1 VTPASVK
8 ATRIAPDHLRPPAPL
23 DPLAAGYKDWLHV
36 NVFDHASGLV
46 GIVNVSLDGSPEA
59 PESRAV
65 GTALIEVPGVGWR
78 GNLAIRPLTDARVG
92 IDSIALDAVA
102 IRIDTTS
109 GLVSASARLPRDG
122 LRIDATGSARAVA
135 MVPDRTVAFGS
146 GWLGWYAVPR
156 LAMSGSI
163 RAGERVFPLAEASG
177 YVDHS
182 WGRWHWGEDI
192 GWEWGS
198 FLTRAPGPEFVL
210 SRVTDRLH
218 VHTSGT
224 SLEVRL
230 GSRRRPFSADAVELT
245 WSGLLA
251 ARPRRLPGAL
261 AVLHVDRARPKL
273 SSNLTIRADDGH
285 DRVRLEFTARS
296 AAQLIVADSSQRGYS
311 FLHEIVG
318 SFTCS
323 GKIGGKTFE
332 DDGLAV
338 VERVE

>member
-1 VTPASVK
+1 VK
-8 ATRIAPDHLRPPAPL
+8 ALRIAPDHLRPPAPL

-59 PESRAV
+59 PDSRSV
-65 GTALIEVPGVGWR
+65 GTALVEVPGVGWL
-78 GNLAIRPLTDARVG
+78 GNLAIRPLSEAQVG

-109 GLVSASARLPRDG
+109 GLVAASARMPGDG
-122 LRIDATGSARAVA
+122 LRIDATGAARTAA
-135 MVPDRTVAFGS
+135 MVPDRTVGFGS

-156 LAMSGSI
+156 LAMSGEI
-163 RAGERVFPLAEASG
+163 RGGGQVYPLGAASG

-198 FLTRAPGPEFVL
+198 FLTRSPGPAFVL

-218 VHTSGT
+218 VHASGT

-230 GSRRRPFSADAVELT
+230 GARRRPFGADAVQVT
-245 WSGLLA
+245 WSGVLD

-261 AVLHVDRARPKL
+261 AVLHVDRARPL
-273 SSNLTIRADDGH
+273 LPARLAIEAYDGH
-285 DRVRLEFTARS
+285 DRVRLEFTARA
-296 AAQLIVADSSQRGYS
+296 AAQLIVADTAQRGYS